1 MISVTHFD
9 GDTYDAQQDFLR
21 LKGQMLKVYELM
33 RDGSWRTLREIA
45 DSVGSPEASV
55 SARLRDL
62 RKDRYGSFQVD
73 RQRDEG
79 GLHLYRVTEAT
90 VNE

>member
-9 GDTYDAQQDFLR
+9 GGTYDHHEDFQR

-45 DSVGSPEASV
+45 DAVGSPEASV

-62 RKDRYGSFQVD
+62 RKERYGSFQVE
-73 RQRDEG
+73 RQRDDG
-79 GLHLYRVTEAT
+79 GLHLYRVTE
-90 VNE
+90 VSE